1 MKRPKIY
8 LAGGQQY
15 SKDLGVGWRKYITE
29 KVCEVGWDVF
39 DPSLEENPIRE
50 KHGDNW
56 KEKCNNHDFRFRLG
70 GELIDYDYNILKK
83 CQAMLVYW
91 DKSAVI
97 GGGTKSEITWS
108 RQLGI
113 PCYVV
118 LDEQHTIEDLPV
130 WTCGGIRYPEN
141 VFKDFDSFLTEFK
154 HISKIKIHASGLRGI
169 EKGKV
174 IPALYQNE
182 SIGGL

>member
-1 MKRPKIY
+1 MRRPKIY

-15 SKDLGVGWRKYITE
+15 SKDLGVGWRKEITE
-29 KVCEVGWDVF
+29 KVCEMGWDVF

-50 KHGDNW
+50 QFGDNW
-56 KEKCNNHDFRFRLG
+56 KDKCKSPEFRFKLG
-70 GELIDYDYNILKK
+70 GELIDYDYGILKK

-91 DKSAVI
+91 DESAVL
-97 GGGTKSEITWS
+97 GGGTKSEITWA

-118 LDEQHTIEDLPV
+118 LHEKYTIDDLPI
-130 WTCGGIRYPEN
+130 WTCGGIRNPEN
-141 VFKDFDSFLTEFK
+141 VFSSFDGFLAQFEHMSKTKLHWK
-154 HISKIKIHASGLRGI
+154 HFWGV
-169 EKGKV
+169 EEGKV
-174 IPALYQNE
+174 IPAAYQNE